1 MSQAEGLLIK
11 GIGGFY
17 YVQVGDTV
25 YECKAKGIHR
35 KNRIT
40 PLAGDAVT
48 ISFNP
53 SGYCSLDEIHERKNF
68 LNRPPVANV
77 DKLFILASTREP
89 MPSTFVIDKF
99 TAIAQDKGIDCAVV
113 FTKTDLAAADELVE
127 IYQKSGFDVFALSTQ
142 NDNGLEELKAAMN
155 GKICVLCGNSGVG
168 KSTLLNRLCPELRLE
183 TGEISEKLGRGR
195 HTTRQVELFRVGDG
209 YIADTPGFAAIE
221 LDGEERIVKENL
233 PFAFREFLPYL
244 GRCRFTS
251 CTHVADKGCLICQA
265 VEEGRIMPSRHES
278 YVALYNEAKN
288 IKDWE
293 LKTK

>member
-17 YVQVGDTV
+17 YVRVADRV

-35 KNRIT
+35 KNKMT
-40 PLAGDAVT
+40 PLVGDTVT
-48 ISFNP
+48 ITVNEDS
-53 SGYCSLDEIHERKNF
+53 YCSLDLIHERRNY

-77 DKLFILASTREP
+77 DKLFILASTCEP
-89 MPSTFVIDKF
+89 SPSTFVIDKF
-99 TAIAQDKGIDCAVV
+99 TAIAQDKGIECAVV
-113 FTKTDLAAADELVE
+113 FTKTDLASADDLAA
-127 IYQKSGFDVFALSTQ
+127 IYEKSGFEVFSVSAQS
-142 NDNGLEELKAAMN
+142 DDGLNELKAAMN
-155 GKICVLCGNSGVG
+155 GKVCVLCGNSGVG
-168 KSTLLNRLCPELRLE
+168 KSTLLNRICPELRLE

-195 HTTRQVELFRVGDG
+195 HTTRQVELFRVGEG

-244 GRCRFTS
+244 GHCRFTS

-265 VEEGRIMPSRHES
+265 VEEGKIMPSRHES

-288 IKDWE
+288 VKEWE

>member
-1 MSQAEGLLIK
+1 MSQAEGLLLK
-11 GIGGFY
+11 GVGGFY
-17 YVQVGDTV
+17 YVQAGDAV

-35 KNRIT
+35 KNKIT

-48 ISFNP
+48 ITINDE
-53 SGYCSLDEIHERKNF
+53 GYCSLDEIHPRKNY

-77 DKLFILASTREP
+77 DKLFVLASTCEP
-89 MPSTFVIDKF
+89 SPSTFVLDKF
-99 TAIAQDKGIDCAVV
+99 TAIAQDKGIDCAMV
-113 FTKTDLAAADELVE
+113 FTKTDLAAADDLVD
-127 IYQKSGFDVFALSTQ
+127 IYRRSGFETFAVSSLHEE
-142 NDNGLEELKAAMN
+142 GLVELKAAMN

-168 KSTLLNRLCPELRLE
+168 KSTLLNRLCPALQLE

-195 HTTRQVELFRVGDG
+195 HTTRQVELFRVGEG
-209 YIADTPGFAAIE
+209 YIADTPGFAAID

-288 IKDWE
+288 FKEWE